1 MTRNTIQKEIILSA
15 LCQMGNH
22 PTAAMVYEEVHRTHP
37 SISRSTVY
45 RVLGQMAEDGAILHL
60 GLAGSDARFDGN
72 TFQHGHVR
80 CRLCGCVAGPAP
92 RPTLL
97 RAKRPGTRARPGRP
111 RPGVPRGSA
120 TPPLNIP
127 KVGDWQLLG
136 LLIWEMGITP
146 SGLKSGSSLRWS
158 QGKS

>member
-45 RVLGQMAEDGAILHL
+45 RVLGQMAEDRAILHL

-72 TFQHGHVR
+72 TFQHGHIR
-80 CRLCGCVAGPAP
+80 CRLCGCVADIPAVAIADP
-92 RPTLL
+92 EDTAGFLL
-97 RAKRPGTRARPGRP
+97 EDYAVEYRGLCSNCRESAKES
-111 RPGVPRGSA
+111 V
-120 TPPLNIP
+120 
-127 KVGDWQLLG
+127 
-136 LLIWEMGITP
+136 
-146 SGLKSGSSLRWS
+146 
-158 QGKS
+158 